1 MTVWSLSVNGELQG
15 IFESEEKA
23 VEARRQQLAAR
34 LEGGRLAVLSIGQ
47 WVVQ

>member
-15 IFESEEKA
+15 IFDSEEKA
-23 VEARRQQLAAR
+23 VEARRQQLATR
-34 LEGGRLAVLSIGQ
+34 LEGGRLAVLSIGR